1 MERWY
6 HFCWSISRRRIW
18 WNWLDDVYF
27 FIYIFS
33 FIYLLCKGGGGS
45 KLGRVGGGL
54 FFREELVMG
63 DHSLNSSLNVSVRP
77 LHTTFSF
84 VCLFGGGGLFFL
96 FHVFSFLFFN
106 LVYTGGK

>member
-1 MERWY
+1 M
-6 HFCWSISRRRIW
+6 
-18 WNWLDDVYF
+18 
-27 FIYIFS
+27 
-33 FIYLLCKGGGGS
+33 GGGS
-45 KLGRVGGGL
+45 KLGRVGWGGGL

-84 VCLFGGGGLFFL
+84 VCLFGGGGGFFL
-96 FHVFSFLFFN
+96 YSMFFSFLFFN